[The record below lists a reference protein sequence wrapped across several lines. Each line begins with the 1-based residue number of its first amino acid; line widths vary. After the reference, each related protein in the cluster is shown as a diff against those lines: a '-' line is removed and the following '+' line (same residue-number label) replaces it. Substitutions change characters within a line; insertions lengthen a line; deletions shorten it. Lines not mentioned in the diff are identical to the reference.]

1 MKSIA
6 ILKTDSVHPQWVAEF
21 GEYPDMFQRVFL
33 AVNPDLMFDVYD
45 VQLGEYPEQLDQHG
59 AYLITGSKAGVYED
73 HPWLPPLIDFV
84 RILDQAHIPLLGICF
99 GHQLVAHALGGEVSK
114 SEKGWGV
121 GVHEHGWRAKP
132 DWVTSK
138 QDSFQVLVSHQDQ
151 VQSVAS
157 GLQVIAGSEFCPNA
171 VLYKPEHILT
181 FQGHPEFIEDYS
193 RALMIHRHDR
203 IDESAMGPAL
213 ASLEKG
219 HDGLKIVGW
228 MLEFLRCSGSPIA
241 GIRGTCS

>member
-6 ILKTDSVHPQWVAEF
+6 ILKTDSVHPQWVEEF

-73 HPWLPPLIDFV
+73 HSWLPPLIGFV
-84 RILDQAHIPLLGICF
+84 QALDVAQIPLLGICF

-121 GVHEHGWRAKP
+121 GVHEHGWRVKP
-132 DWVTSK
+132 DWVNSER
-138 QDSFQVLVSHQDQ
+138 DSFQVLVSHQDQ

-157 GLQVIAGSEFCPNA
+157 GLQVIAGSDFCPNA

-181 FQGHPEFIEDYS
+181 FQGHPEFIEAYS

-203 IDESAMGPAL
+203 IDESAMAPAL
-213 ASLEKG
+213 ASLAKG

-228 MLEFLRCSGSPIA
+228 MLEFLRRSGSQIA
-241 GIRGTCS
+241 GISDTCS